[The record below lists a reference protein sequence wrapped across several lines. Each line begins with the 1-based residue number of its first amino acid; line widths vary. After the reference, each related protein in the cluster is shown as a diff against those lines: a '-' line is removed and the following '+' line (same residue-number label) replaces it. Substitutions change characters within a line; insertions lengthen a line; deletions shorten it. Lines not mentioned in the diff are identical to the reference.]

1 MFCGYTSP
9 HSTTKIKE
17 MVFHARDNNMKFL
30 SLKSNTD
37 NEEEEEE
44 NSIFSACIEHETPTN
59 DVSFRWWCTVN
70 IFYVSNIL
78 SYAQFKQHADLNA
91 QTYTQIYSM

>member
-37 NEEEEEE
+37 NEEEEE
-44 NSIFSACIEHETPTN
+44 NSIEHA
-59 DVSFRWWCTVN
+59 
-70 IFYVSNIL
+70 L
-78 SYAQFKQHADLNA
+78 H
-91 QTYTQIYSM
+91 